1 MTLREVMCELEN
13 MGQEQFR
20 RIFKNQG
27 APEPLFGVK
36 VEQLKIIQKRT
47 GKDHL
52 LSLELFA
59 TGYSDAQYLAGL
71 IADEQVITA
80 GDLRQWAHTASWHM
94 ISENTVAWVAAES
107 AHGWQ
112 LSREWINSADT
123 RLQSTGWATLC
134 SLLSITPD
142 AQLDKAWLSRQLHLV
157 AASIDAAAGRVRYT
171 MNGFVIACGCFVPD
185 LTATALATAAMMGKV
200 DVYQGKTACKVPDAS
215 AYINK
220 CVERGS
226 LGKKKKMARC

>member
-1 MTLREVMCELEN
+1 MTLQKVMAGLEA

-20 RIFKNQG
+20 RIYKNQG

-36 VEQLKIIQKRT
+36 VEQLKTIYKRV
-47 GKDHL
+47 GKDHN

-59 TGYSDAQYLAGL
+59 TGNSDAQYLAGL
-71 IADEQVITA
+71 IADEQAITA
-80 GDLRQWAHTASWHM
+80 GDLRLWAHSASWHM

-112 LSREWINSADT
+112 LAREWINTADPK
-123 RLQSTGWATLC
+123 LQSTGWATLS
-134 SLLSITPD
+134 SLLAITPD
-142 AQLDKAWLSRQLHLV
+142 TVLDKTWLSRELHLV
-157 AASIDAAAGRVRYT
+157 AASIDAAANRVRYT

-185 LTATALATAAMMGKV
+185 LTASALATAAMVGKV
-200 DVYQGKTACKVPDAS
+200 EVYQGKTACKVPDAV

-220 CVERGS
+220 CLERGNV
-226 LGKKKKMARC
+226 GKKKKMARC